1 MYRPRTRFP
10 VGTLNS
16 RPSGGSLP
24 ETPES
29 AKASPDYESD
39 PWYWV
44 PEDETALRVARVPA
58 RLKQYFRKE
67 NAEGCLKVLAEWVL
81 GTLEPGDLETASLAR
96 AAPLTESRL
105 RDVLGVRAL
114 DRNIVGTRIATWLG
128 KVAAGARKMQRE
140 TPLNDDDLAFIRDA
154 PSDPLEL
161 TGALIDRK
169 QPRWLMGWRR
179 NARSTDE
186 RTWVVDVFPLC
197 GVGDTIFMFHL
208 NAAKEYAPAILAC
221 AASLVADFI
230 SRQKVGGTNLSFYY
244 IEQFPILAPNTFGS
258 EDLTFITPRVLEL
271 THTSHSMRPW
281 ADDLGHIG
289 APFAF
294 DPDRRATLRAELDA
308 FFARKYGLSR
318 DELRY
323 ILDPADTHG
332 ESYPSETFRGLK
344 RNEIERYGEYRTQRL
359 VLTAFDRLTGG

>member
-1 MYRPRTRFP
+1 M
-10 VGTLNS
+10 
-16 RPSGGSLP
+16 PS
-24 ETPES
+24 
-29 AKASPDYESD
+29 
-39 PWYWV
+39 
-44 PEDETALRVARVPA
+44 

-67 NAEGCLKVLAEWVL
+67 DAEGCLKVLAEWVL
-81 GTLEPGDLETASLAR
+81 GTLEPGDLETANLAR
-96 AAPLTESRL
+96 AAPLAESRL

-114 DRNIVGTRIATWLG
+114 ERNIVGTRIATWLG

-140 TPLNDDDLAFIRDA
+140 TPLSDDDIAFIQDA
-154 PSDPLEL
+154 SSDSLERA
-161 TGALIDRK
+161 GMLIDRK

-186 RTWVVDVFPLC
+186 RTWVVDVLPLC
-197 GVGDTIFMFHL
+197 GVGDSIFMNSPECGKRIRTSHSRMCRFTCRGLHFSSESRWDKSEL
-208 NAAKEYAPAILAC
+208 LLHRAIPH
-221 AASLVADFI
+221 VI
-230 SRQKVGGTNLSFYY
+230 
-244 IEQFPILAPNTFGS
+244 APNHIRDRK
-258 EDLTFITPRVLEL
+258 DLAFITPRVLEL
-271 THTSHSMRPW
+271 TYTSHSMRPW
-281 ADDLGHIG
+281 AEDLGHTG

-294 DPDRRATLRAELDA
+294 DSDRRAQLRAELDA

-344 RNEIERYGEYRTQRL
+344 RNETERYGEYRTQRL